1 MAPLGHR
8 NLYDWRLMVLLA
20 VLTLTPFGPS
30 PKADIYM
37 YRDPSGVLHFTNA
50 PTSSQYRLYIRSAR
64 PREDAAAAATQYD
77 AIIRSASR
85 FHGIDFFLIKAIIR
99 AESSFNP
106 RAVSRKGA
114 RGLMQIMPEN
124 FEMLQIKDPFDPHQN
139 IMGGAYYFRRLLD
152 RYEGKLALTLA
163 AYNAGPTMVDRYQSI
178 PPFPETQDYVEK
190 VLRYY
195 RSYKQNA

>member
-1 MAPLGHR
+1 MVSSGHR
-8 NLYDWRLMVLLA
+8 YDYGWRLA
-20 VLTLTPFGPS
+20 VLLVVLSLVPFGAS
-30 PKADIYM
+30 SRADIYM
-37 YRDPSGVLHFTNA
+37 YRDPNGVLHFTNA
-50 PTSSQYRLYIRSAR
+50 PTSPQYRIYIRSAR
-64 PREDAAAAATQYD
+64 PREDTSVATTRYD
-77 AIIRSASR
+77 PIIRSASR
-85 FHGIDFFLIKAIIR
+85 HHGIDFFLLKAIIR

-124 FEMLQIKDPFDPHQN
+124 FEMLQIKDPFDPRQN